1 MPYIDLKKLY
11 YADKEA
17 YEQTYHQRFH
27 GDGAIHLDFE
37 VSGYPAFFLQTD
49 DVVFLLNQIL
59 KLDKEIA
66 LLCNHLPGKALAQY
80 ARKCLIDE
88 IVITNNIE
96 GVYSSR
102 KEIGEALAL
111 FEKQSQH
118 KGKAVKF
125 LGIVNKYAKLTENE
139 YVSLDTCQ
147 DIRNLY
153 DALVLQEVMAESKNN
168 LPDGQIFRKEMSEVY
183 APSGKSIHKGLY
195 PETKIITAMEK
206 ALKVLHDDSVL
217 PLFRIC
223 IFHYLLE
230 YIHPFY
236 DGNGRL
242 GRFILSYC
250 MAGQLE
256 HLSALRISS
265 TIKENISK
273 YYKAFST
280 CNDRKNRA
288 DMTPFL
294 ITMLELICA
303 TEEELLSSL
312 ESRRERWEQYENQ
325 IPLVFKPKNE
335 KEADLYSVLI
345 QAALFSE
352 QGVPTKGLLSIL
364 QTTHTTLKVK
374 LDRLKKQ
381 GFLIETKRGNEKY
394 YQMNLSQLDAAV
406 QS

>member
-1 MPYIDLKKLY
+1 MPYTDLKKLY

-17 YEQTYHQRFH
+17 YEQTYQQRFH
-27 GDGAIHLDFE
+27 ADGAIHLDFE
-37 VSGYPAFFLQTD
+37 VSGYPAFFLQTA

-59 KLDKEIA
+59 KLDKKIA

-102 KEIGEALAL
+102 KEIGDALAVI
-111 FEKQSQH
+111 EEQSLH
-118 KGKAVKF
+118 KGKTVKF
-125 LGIVNKYAKLTENE
+125 LGIVNKYAKLTEKE
-139 YVSLDTCQ
+139 PVSLDTCQ
-147 DIRNLY
+147 DIRDLY
-153 DALVLQEVMAESKNN
+153 DELVLQEVMDESKAN

-195 PETKIITAMEK
+195 PETKVITAMEK
-206 ALKVLHDDSVL
+206 ALKVLHDESVL

-256 HLSALRISS
+256 HLSAFRISS

-273 YYKAFST
+273 YYKAFTTS
-280 CNDRKNRA
+280 NDRKNRA
-288 DMTPFL
+288 DLTPFL

-303 TEEELLSSL
+303 TEDELLSSL
-312 ESRRERWEQYENQ
+312 ERRRERWEQYEDQ
-325 IPLVFKPKNE
+325 ISVVFRPKNE
-335 KEADLYSVLI
+335 KEVDLYSVLI

-352 QGVPTKGLLSIL
+352 QGVSTKGLLSFL
-364 QTTHTTLKVK
+364 QTTHTTLKGK
-374 LDRLKKQ
+374 LDRLKNQ
-381 GFLIETKRGNEKY
+381 GYLIETRRGNEKY
-394 YQMNLSQLDAAV
+394 YQMNLLMLDEAV
-406 QS
+406 KS

>member
-1 MPYIDLKKLY
+1 MPYTDLKKLY

-27 GDGAIHLDFE
+27 SENAIQLDFE
-37 VSGYPAFFLQTD
+37 VSGHPAFFLQNPE
-49 DVVFLLNQIL
+49 VVFLLSRIM

-66 LLCNHLPGKALAQY
+66 LLRAQLPQKALAQY

-102 KEIGEALAL
+102 KEIGEALAIL
-111 FEKQSQH
+111 EEQSQH
-118 KGKAVKF
+118 KGKTVKF
-125 LGIVNKYAKLTENE
+125 LGIVNKYAKLTEQE
-139 YVSLDTCQ
+139 PVSLDTCQ

-153 DALVLQEVMAESKNN
+153 DELVLQEVMAESKDN
-168 LPDGQIFRKEMSEVY
+168 LPDGQIFRKEMTEVY
-183 APSGKSIHKGLY
+183 APSGKPIHKGVY

-206 ALKVLHDDSVL
+206 ALKVLHDASVL

-250 MAGQLE
+250 MSKQLE
-256 HLSALRISS
+256 PLSAFRISS

-280 CNDRKNRA
+280 CNDPKNRA
-288 DMTPFL
+288 DLTPFL
-294 ITMLELICA
+294 LVMLELICE
-303 TEEELLSSL
+303 TEDELLHSL
-312 ESRRERWEQYENQ
+312 NSRLERWKQYENQ
-325 IPLVFKPKNE
+325 IPSVFQPKNE
-335 KEADLYSVLI
+335 KAEDLYSVLI

-352 QGVPTKGLLSIL
+352 QGVSTRELLSFL
-364 QTTHTTLKVK
+364 NTTRTTLKVK
-374 LDRLKKQ
+374 LDRLSEQ
-381 GFLIETKRGNEKY
+381 GYLVESKRGNEKY
-394 YQMNLSQLDAAV
+394 YQMNLSMLDAAV
-406 QS
+406 KS